1 MLIPGQKSLL
11 NSTIQHYR
19 ELTFAWE
26 RKPERVQTTLGTDYW
41 VDDIADP
48 LARMSVYIL
57 LSEEKALKAKQAS
70 KAQHGC
76 VQTISNPSSTNKAIQ
91 NLEFGGS
98 ELNALRG

>member
-1 MLIPGQKSLL
+1 
-11 NSTIQHYR
+11 
-19 ELTFAWE
+19 
-26 RKPERVQTTLGTDYW
+26 
-41 VDDIADP
+41 
-48 LARMSVYIL
+48 MSVYIL